1 MSMISILPQK
11 AIVFRT
17 TITRRAIKTVPLWEV
32 WLEDAIKLCFDTRN
46 TLPHKH
52 GIRVPTFLSFTLSS
66 NVPAY
71 VGMAIADD
79 YFIELAKQLHITIL
93 NSYFTV

>member
-1 MSMISILPQK
+1 MITIQPQK

-17 TITRRAIKTVPLWEV
+17 SISRRTIKTVPLWEL
-32 WLEDAIKLCFDTRN
+32 WLEDAIKLCFDSRN
-46 TLPHKH
+46 ILPHKH

-79 YFIELAKQLHITIL
+79 YFLELAQELKITIL
-93 NSYFTV
+93 NSYLTV